1 MYLQD
6 SHFLLLQPNRAE
18 IVNLRTTDNIL
29 ECSFTQTGNYRIEIE
44 SLCETNVN
52 DAFYHVCS
60 QVKRILISVQSAIK
74 DNYSWLLMIV
84 GGIFII
90 VVAVLIY
97 WREEE
102 NVKIKKVFRRIRSL
116 SRSFRL
122 RLNRWN
128 FRWIIHT

>member
-29 ECSFTQTGNYRIEIE
+29 ECSFSQTGNYRIEIE

-60 QVKRILISVQSAIK
+60 QVKRILINVQSDTK

-102 NVKIKKVFRRIRSL
+102 NVKIKKVFRRIRE
-116 SRSFRL
+116 FKQK
-122 RLNRWN
+122 
-128 FRWIIHT
+128 FQIKAEQVEF

>member
-29 ECSFTQTGNYRIEIE
+29 EGSFSQTGNYRIEIE

-60 QVKRILISVQSAIK
+60 QVKRILINVQSDTK

-102 NVKIKKVFRRIRSL
+102 NVKIKKVFRRIRE
-116 SRSFRL
+116 FKQK
-122 RLNRWN
+122 
-128 FRWIIHT
+128 FQIKAEQVEF

>member
-60 QVKRILISVQSAIK
+60 QVKRILINVQSATK

-102 NVKIKKVFRRIRSL
+102 NVKIKKVFRRIRE
-116 SRSFRL
+116 FKQK
-122 RLNRWN
+122 
-128 FRWIIHT
+128 FQIKAEQVEF

>member
-102 NVKIKKVFRRIRSL
+102 NVKIKKVFRRIRE
-116 SRSFRL
+116 FKQK
-122 RLNRWN
+122 
-128 FRWIIHT
+128 FQIKAEQVEF